1 MNPWMQCIHLIYE
14 GEYDWACGASDG
26 GGGGGAGDTEVVA
39 PVPPRQKCFF
49 SGDVTGDIS
58 GYILPTLIVKF
69 IM

>member
-1 MNPWMQCIHLIYE
+1 MNTIGRAEHQTA
-14 GEYDWACGASDG
+14 GE
-26 GGGGGAGDTEVVA
+26 GGGAGDTEVVA